1 MRAEEAQLV
10 LAEAADEPHATVLGV
25 VQDVFQQGEVDRA
38 VLLGLEDG
46 DLALERLDGG
56 HGLEDDLDPVGGA
69 AVGVAHVGV
78 GDVGSERGRHAWA
91 VFCGWLWILAYLR
104 WCSRREGALCPQRF
118 FFVCVV
124 CVVNSN
130 CVLNLDLRDV
140 QRNKSV
146 KRRLFVID
154 VRDEGCGSR
163 DRT

>member
-1 MRAEEAQLV
+1 MSMFVFIGLLNKLKSIHKSAARVRAEEAQLV

-25 VQDVFQQGEVDRA
+25 VQDVFQQGEMDRA

-91 VFCGWLWILAYLR
+91 VL
-104 WCSRREGALCPQRF
+104 
-118 FFVCVV
+118 
-124 CVVNSN
+124 
-130 CVLNLDLRDV
+130 
-140 QRNKSV
+140 
-146 KRRLFVID
+146 
-154 VRDEGCGSR
+154 
-163 DRT
+163 